1 MNTSM
6 LLLSSVGH
14 LRHEV
19 SVGQGEV
26 AALLLNVTAMLAVM
40 GSEGAD
46 VRHALGAVQAEL
58 VVVKEELAAARAG
71 LRNSSAPDPAT
82 KMDNGLV
89 NPLLTIAMGM
99 LQSHVDAASLQA
111 TMAWLDFGLLLA
123 GIVGSPALALALLVW
138 AWRTGNL
145 SRFVLACGA
154 ALLAHPATTL
164 YAVALL
170 VLWRSYCGVRRTCR
184 WLVSLCRRTPAAP
197 AVRVTPPV
205 NSGPPA
211 SERRLSWSDLAFNF
225 LRPAPAPA
233 AADVDVE
240 SGSSVSEEAEPAPR
254 SRLGSMLGDVLNVM
268 GGRS

>member
-1 MNTSM
+1 MNATM
-6 LLLSSVGH
+6 LLLSSVGQ

-19 SVGQGEV
+19 SRGQAEV
-26 AALLLNVTAMLAVM
+26 AALLLNVTAMLSVM

-46 VRHALGAVQAEL
+46 VRLALGAVQAEL
-58 VVVKEELAAARAG
+58 VVVKEELAAVRAG
-71 LRNSSAPDPAT
+71 LQNFSVPDPAI
-82 KMDNGLV
+82 KMDPGLT
-89 NPLLTIAMGM
+89 NPLLTFAMGM
-99 LQSHVDAASLQA
+99 LQSYVDAASLQA

-138 AWRTGNL
+138 AWRTGNA

-184 WLVSLCRRTPAAP
+184 WLLSLCCRAAPTPTVNVQPPAA
-197 AVRVTPPV
+197 
-205 NSGPPA
+205 
-211 SERRLSWSDLAFNF
+211 ERRMSWGDWAFNF
-225 LRPAPAPA
+225 IRPSATRDP
-233 AADVDVE
+233 DVE
-240 SGSSVSEEAEPAPR
+240 SGEAEDEADPPPAPR
-254 SRLGSMLGDVLNVM
+254 SRVGSMLGDVLNVM

>member
-1 MNTSM
+1 MNATM
-6 LLLSSVGH
+6 LLLSSVGQ

-19 SVGQGEV
+19 SRGQAEV
-26 AALLLNVTAMLAVM
+26 AALLLNVTAVLSVM

-46 VRHALGAVQAEL
+46 ARLALGAVQAEL
-58 VVVKEELAAARAG
+58 VVVKEELTAVRAG
-71 LRNSSAPDPAT
+71 LRNDSVPDPAT
-82 KMDNGLV
+82 KMDPGFSS
-89 NPLLTIAMGM
+89 PLLTLAMGM
-99 LQSHVDAASLQA
+99 LQAYVDTASLQA

-138 AWRTGNL
+138 AWRTGNA

-184 WLVSLCRRTPAAP
+184 WLAGLCRRAP
-197 AVRVTPPV
+197 SAPTVRVTPPA

-211 SERRLSWSDLAFNF
+211 SERRLSWGDWAFNF
-225 LRPAPAPA
+225 IRPSATVDP
-233 AADVDVE
+233 DVE
-240 SGSSVSEEAEPAPR
+240 SGEAEDAADPPPAPR
-254 SRLGSMLGDVLNVM
+254 SRVGSMLGDVLNVM